1 MGRTRAKGIL
11 AACIAISLPM
21 LAACSGASQ
30 EPAVTITVTA
40 PAPAPTVTPATAA
53 ATVAPAL
60 VTPSAP
66 ALLGLGDEAPLSNGG
81 TVTFYAHKKNVEP
94 QDANQEAIDVQ
105 VCVGSKPADEPAD
118 SYPTIGQSP
127 WALYDSD
134 NRMYTSASTTWKHEA
149 AHPSYPIEQRVN
161 WGDCVRGWVII
172 DGQADTI
179 MTKVRYTTQNSLIEW
194 KLPL

>member
-1 MGRTRAKGIL
+1 MGRTKAKGIL
-11 AACIAISLPM
+11 AACAAISLPM

-30 EPAVTITVTA
+30 APAVTITVTA
-40 PAPAPTVTPATAA
+40 PAPTTTRAAVATTGAPTSVTPA
-53 ATVAPAL
+53 
-60 VTPSAP
+60 AP
-66 ALLGLGDEAPLSNGG
+66 ALLELGEEAPLSNGG
-81 TVTFYAHKKNVEP
+81 TVTFYAHQKNVEP
-94 QDANQEAIDVQ
+94 QDADQEAIDVQ

-127 WALYDSD
+127 WALYDGE

-172 DGQADTI
+172 DGHADTV